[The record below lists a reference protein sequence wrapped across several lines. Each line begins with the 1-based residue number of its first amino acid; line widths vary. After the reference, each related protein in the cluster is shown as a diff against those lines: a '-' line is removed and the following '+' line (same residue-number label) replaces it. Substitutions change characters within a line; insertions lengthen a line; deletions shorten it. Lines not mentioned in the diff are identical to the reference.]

1 MLEENDR
8 IRAMEERKRENPTM
22 MKNRRSLPAWQERDR
37 IVRAVRDNQ
46 VRESVLVGVFAF
58 KAEGLGLPFVLLYVP
73 PFPPKKR
80 IESVLVNLLSFFL
93 ISSHFSHPISTPQ
106 PMD

>member
-46 VRESVLVGVFAF
+46 VSRGTVWRMSLLTFLF
-58 KAEGLGLPFVLLYVP
+58 K
-73 PFPPKKR
+73 
-80 IESVLVNLLSFFL
+80 FL
-93 ISSHFSHPISTPQ
+93 IFYLFTIQMPYGLRLMFVIVIAFPLAQYINVCMHL
-106 PMD
+106 

>member
-8 IRAMEERKRENPTM
+8 IRAMEERKRENPAM

-46 VRESVLVGVFAF
+46 VTVLVGVFVF
-58 KAEGLGLPFVLLYVP
+58 KAAGLGLPFVLLYVP
-73 PFPPKKR
+73 TPLSPPKKKNKNKNR
-80 IESVLVNLLSFFL
+80 KRYCTFLFFPSFPNF
-93 ISSHFSHPISTPQ
+93 
-106 PMD
+106 